1 MAPPEMQTV
10 PGLLAQR
17 AAEDGDLSALV
28 TESGRITWRDL
39 DGQSAR
45 LATHFVAAGLG
56 KGSRVGLLMPN
67 SIGWA
72 IVAMAASRIGAVLVP
87 LSTLLRPP
95 ELEQQLR
102 IAAVTHL
109 VLVDGFRQR
118 DYLADLAQIVPS
130 FRPEEVEV
138 ARHAALP
145 SLLKVWRWDALA
157 MILNEEPAVA
167 VRAMAAALEH
177 RVVPADDLAIV
188 FTSGSRGLPKG
199 VIHTHGNALRAT
211 AAGLGARCV
220 RPRDRLYIPMPF
232 FWVGGYGTGLL
243 SALIAGCTL
252 LTEAA
257 PAPEQTL
264 RFIAREKATLFRGWP
279 DQAARIA
286 AHPSFATTDLSSL
299 RAGSLNPVLPPQ
311 QRAKPGARAN
321 LFGMTETFGPSFGY
335 ALDTDMPDGKWGS
348 TGRAFEGIEARVAD
362 TAGEAL
368 PAGETGRL
376 LVRGPNVM
384 RGICGR
390 SRESVFTAD
399 GWYDTGDLAR
409 IDADGFVFY
418 MGRSDDMFKVRG
430 ATVYPTEVEEALQK
444 IPGVR
449 RAFATDLRTESGEAE
464 VAVALVVDDPA
475 ALPLDRIAGQAR
487 ALLSAFKL
495 PSVWL
500 ALARMDDVPTT
511 ATGKV
516 DKVALQQKLRA
527 EGIRPSR

>member
-1 MAPPEMQTV
+1 VAADLLTIPI
-10 PGLLAQR
+10 LLAQR
-17 AAEDGDLSALV
+17 AARDGAREAVV
-28 TESGRITWRDL
+28 TESGRITWAEL
-39 DGQSAR
+39 AAQSGR
-45 LATHFVAAGLG
+45 LAAYFTAHGLG

-72 IVAMAASRIGAVLVP
+72 VASMAISRIGAVLVP

-109 VLVDGFRQR
+109 IVVDGFRQR
-118 DYLADLAQIVPS
+118 DYLADLAQIGVTPGTRRDAGVP
-130 FRPEEVEV
+130 
-138 ARHAALP
+138 AL
-145 SLLKVWRWDALA
+145 LRVWRWDELGEVEAPEA
-157 MILNEEPAVA
+157 VQAVA
-167 VRAMAAALEH
+167 AAMEQ

-199 VIHTHGNALRAT
+199 VIHTHGNALRAS
-211 AAGLGARCV
+211 AAGLQARCV
-220 RPRDRLYIPMPF
+220 QGSDRLYIPMPF

-243 SALIAGCTL
+243 SALVAGCTL

-257 PAPEQTL
+257 PDPEQTL
-264 RFIAREKATLFRGWP
+264 KFIAREKATLFRGWP

-286 AHPSFATTDLSSL
+286 AHASFATTDLSSL
-299 RAGSLNPVLPPQ
+299 RPGSLNPVLPPA

-335 ALDTDMPDGKWGS
+335 PVDTDLPDGKWGS
-348 TGRAFEGIEARVAD
+348 CGRAFDGVETKVAD
-362 TAGEAL
+362 ASGQAL

-376 LVRGPNVM
+376 MVRGPNVM

-390 SRESVFTAD
+390 MRESVFNAD

-409 IDADGFVFY
+409 IDVDGFMFY
-418 MGRSDDMFKVRG
+418 MGRSDDMFKVKG

-449 RAFATDLRTESGEAE
+449 RAFATDLRAASGEAE
-464 VAVALVVDDPA
+464 VAVAVVVDDPA
-475 ALPLDRIAGQAR
+475 ARAAEGLARQAR
-487 ALLSAFKL
+487 DLLSAFKL

-500 ALARMDDVPTT
+500 VLARMDEVPTA

-516 DKVALQQKLRA
+516 DKAGLQNKLRT
-527 EGIRPSR
+527 EGVRPAR